1 MTALSL
7 EPSPRRDA
15 LARRIRL
22 LVAVTIAYNVV
33 EAIVA
38 ITAGTLASSAALIGF
53 GLDSAVEVSSAAAVA
68 WQFSAR
74 DHQVRE
80 AREKRTLRIIAV
92 SFFALAAYVTVDA
105 VRALTGAGEAEPSV
119 PGVVLAAL
127 SLAIMPF
134 LSLAQRR
141 AGRELGSASA
151 VADSKQTLL
160 CTYLSAVLLVGL
172 LLNATLGWSWADPVA
187 ALVIVAVA
195 VKEGR
200 EAWRGENCCAPSLPI
215 AAAPGPA
222 DADGCGCGCG
232 PNCA

>member
-1 MTALSL
+1 MLTVASDIEVLV
-7 EPSPRRDA
+7 RFGRA
-15 LARRIRL
+15 LADPIRCRL
-22 LVAVTIAYNVV
+22 LLALRQAPAYPSDLADSLGISRTRLSNHLACLRDCGLVVTVPDGRRTRY
-33 EAIVA
+33 E
-38 ITAGTLASSAALIGF
+38 LADERLGHAL
-53 GLDSAVEVSSAAAVA
+53 D
-68 WQFSAR
+68 
-74 DHQVRE
+74 D
-80 AREKRTLRIIAV
+80 LR
-92 SFFALAAYVTVDA
+92 TVDA
-105 VRALTGAGEAEPSV
+105 VRALTGTGEAEPSV

-200 EAWRGENCCAPSLPI
+200 EAWRGENCCVPSLPT

-222 DADGCGCGCG
+222 DADGYGCG